1 MKKVGQVLQVPEVS
15 KVSRVLLV
23 MVVAAWMAAAC
34 SPKPASLQAAP
45 GSAPQSLTVMTHD
58 SFAVSDNVIQ
68 AFEQA
73 NNVKIT
79 FVKGGD
85 AGEMLNKAILSKSAP
100 LADVMYGVDNTL
112 LSEALSADI
121 YESYAS
127 PALKDVPADV
137 QLDSSDNALPV
148 DHGYVCVVYDKAY
161 FSTHNLSAPQSLE
174 DLIKPEYKGL
184 FVMENPATSSPG
196 LDFLLATIK
205 HFGTSNYIDYWKQL
219 RANGLVVVD
228 GWETAYYTNFSGS
241 SGQGAQA
248 LVVSYAT
255 DPAYEVMSAST
266 PVADASVA
274 ALVGP
279 DSCFHQI
286 EFVGILK
293 GTQHLALA
301 QKFVDFMLSP
311 QFQADVP
318 GQMAVYPVVSNIS
331 LPDAFTKFAPIPPQ
345 PAMLSS
351 DDISNNRQAW
361 VQAWT
366 DAVLH

>member
-1 MKKVGQVLQVPEVS
+1 MKRFS
-15 KVSRVLLV
+15 ILLLILLTLL
-23 MVVAAWMAAAC
+23 AAC
-34 SPKPASLQAAP
+34 APKPS
-45 GSAPQSLTVMTHD
+45 GPQSLTVMTHD

-73 NNVKIT
+73 NNVKVT

-100 LADVMYGVDNTL
+100 LADVLYGVDNTL
-112 LSEALSADI
+112 LSEALTAGI
-121 YESYAS
+121 YEPYAS
-127 PALKDVPADV
+127 PGLKNIPAEF
-137 QLDSSDNALPV
+137 QLDSSNQALPV
-148 DHGYVCVVYDKAY
+148 DHGYVCVVYDKTY

-174 DLIKPEYKGL
+174 DLTKPEYKGL
-184 FVMENPATSSPG
+184 LVMENPATSSPG

-205 HFGTSNYIDYWKQL
+205 HFGDPNYLGYWKQL
-219 RANGLVVVD
+219 RVNGLVVVD

-266 PVADASVA
+266 PIAEASVA
-274 ALVGP
+274 AVVGP
-279 DSCFHQI
+279 DTCFHQI

-301 QKFVDFMLSP
+301 QKFVDFMLGA

-318 GQMAVYPVVSNIS
+318 GQMAVYPVASNVS
-331 LPDAFTKFAPIPPQ
+331 LPDAFTKFAPIPSQ
-345 PAMLSS
+345 PAALSA
-351 DDISNNRQAW
+351 DDIAKNHDAW
-361 VQAWT
+361 IQAWT
-366 DAVLH
+366 NAVLH